1 MAQLRSEPQNWT
13 ICLPIALRQ
22 PPASEIVRHVALDI
36 INGAVQSGKIGQ
48 QEVLSIKESL
58 LGYVRG
64 QYGAHVQRIQ
74 DTNNIQNKFGESIM
88 RLFVTLYPS
97 EWTTFFDDL
106 LELTG
111 NSPGAVPTHSS
122 APGSLFYLRV
132 VISIHDEIADV
143 MRSRSPK
150 EQQRDNALKDLVR
163 ERDVQKITAS
173 WQTIL
178 SSFEGKDNAIIEQ
191 CLLAI
196 GRWASWTDL
205 SLIVN
210 DSLLNLLYRLV
221 SNGLST
227 GDTQQSKLRDISLG
241 TIMEI
246 LGKKMKASDKV
257 ELIDVLRVDDL
268 VSQLAASPPL
278 QDLRYSSSYDTDFAE
293 VVAKLVNNAICDIV
307 NILDQASEL
316 DPLRQRAN
324 SHLKTLSP
332 YMLRFFS
339 DEYDEICSC
348 VIPCLTDLLTF
359 FRKKSKGDPEYQ
371 SLLPLVL
378 ESIIAKMKY
387 DETSDWGSEHE
398 QTDEAE
404 FQELRKRLQ
413 VLQQTV
419 AAIDESLYIET
430 VSDLVARCLDTF
442 RNSEGQ
448 MDWRDIDL
456 ALHEMFLFGQ
466 LAVKNGNIY
475 SKSKPISPAAERL
488 ITMMFKLIE
497 SGTH

>member
-1 MAQLRSEPQNWT
+1 M
-13 ICLPIALRQ
+13 PIALRQ
-22 PPASEIVRHVALDI
+22 PPASDIVRHSALDI
-36 INGAVQSGKIGQ
+36 IIGAVQSGKIGQ
-48 QEVLSIKESL
+48 QEILSVKESL

-64 QYGAHVQRIQ
+64 QYGAYVQTVQ
-74 DTNNIQNKFGESIM
+74 DSIHIQNKFCEAIT
-88 RLFVTLYPS
+88 RLFVILYPS

-111 NSPGAVPTHSS
+111 NKPGAVPEHSS
-122 APGSLFYLRV
+122 VPGTSFYLKV
-132 VISIHDEIADV
+132 VISIHDDIADV
-143 MRSRSPK
+143 MPSRSPK
-150 EQQRDNALKDLVR
+150 EQQRDNALKDLIR
-163 ERDVQKITAS
+163 ERDVQKIASS

-178 SSFEGKDNAIIEQ
+178 SSFEGKENAIVEQ

-221 SNGLST
+221 SNGLSA

-246 LGKKMKASDKV
+246 LGKKMKSSDKL

-268 VSQLAASPPL
+268 VSQLAASRPL

-293 VVAKLVNNAICDIV
+293 VVAKLVNNAMCDIV

-324 SHLKTLSP
+324 NHLKTLSP

-359 FRKKSKGDPEYQ
+359 FRKKSKGDSEYQ
-371 SLLPLVL
+371 SLLPLIL
-378 ESIIAKMKY
+378 ETIIAKMRY

-430 VSDLVARCLDTF
+430 VSDLVARCFGTF
-442 RNSEGQ
+442 QSSGGQ

-488 ITMMFKLIE
+488 IAMMLKLIE
-497 SGTH
+497 SGR